1 MLKLEEFLMLRELHE
16 QGLSISEIAK
26 KTGYNR
32 RTVRKYLESEVPPVA
47 KKRSPKASKL
57 DDYKDYI
64 IQRLNSYPLTASRIY
79 REIQETGFIG
89 KYTIVKDFVREI
101 RPKSGVSAIYRYE
114 TKPGK
119 QAQVDWG
126 ECGYIEIDGK
136 TKKLYCFTM
145 ILGYSRM
152 RYAEFTLS
160 IDVSTL
166 IQCHL
171 NAFTCF
177 CGYPEEIL
185 YDNMKQVVL
194 RRAAK
199 STDSEWNPQF
209 EQFFRHFGFIPRL
222 CRPYR
227 PQTKGKIESTVGF
240 VKRDFFLGGF
250 FSSFS
255 DLNNQLQAWLKR
267 VNTSSHGTTHE
278 IPVERLKKEE
288 LTPIEGVPAYV
299 VNRECIRKITRDSYL
314 SYNGNRYSVPYRFAG
329 REARLLIGANRIKIY
344 VGSEQVCEHEI
355 VTGSGRICREKE
367 HFRGLLAEVL
377 KENKN
382 KIRMNQNP
390 SVLRFDDVVEKRSL
404 SVYDKFSEGWSNE
417 QLRL

>member
-32 RTVRKYLESEVPPVA
+32 RTVRKYLESDVPPVA
-47 KKRSPKASKL
+47 KRRSPKASKL

-64 IQRLNSYPLTASRIY
+64 IQRLNSYPLTASRIC
-79 REIQETGFIG
+79 REIQENGFTG
-89 KYTIVKDFVREI
+89 KYTIVKDFVRET
-101 RPKSGVSAIYRYE
+101 RPKSGVSAVYRYE

-136 TKKLYCFTM
+136 NQKLYCFTM
-145 ILGYSRM
+145 VLGYSRM

-166 IQCHL
+166 IQSHL

-177 CGYPEEIL
+177 GGYPEEIL

-255 DLNNQLQAWLKR
+255 DLNNQVQAWLKR
-267 VNTSSHGTTHE
+267 VNTSSHGTTHK
-278 IPVERLKKEE
+278 IPVERLNN
-288 LTPIEGVPAYV
+288 G
-299 VNRECIRKITRDSYL
+299 ECIRKITRDSYL

-329 REARLLIGANRIKIY
+329 REARLLIGSNRLKVY
-344 VGSEQVCEHEI
+344 VGSEPVCEHKI
-355 VTGSGRICREKE
+355 VTGSGKLCREKE
-367 HFRGLLAEVL
+367 HFRGLLSEVL

-382 KIRMNQNP
+382 KIRMNQH
-390 SVLRFDDVVEKRSL
+390 SLVLRFDDVVEKRSL
-404 SVYDKFSEGWSNE
+404 SVYDKFSEGWRNE
-417 QLRL
+417 QPRL

>member
-32 RTVRKYLESEVPPVA
+32 RTVRKYLESDVSPVA
-47 KKRSPKASKL
+47 KRRSPKASKL

-79 REIQETGFIG
+79 REIQETGFAG

-136 TKKLYCFTM
+136 TQKLYCFTM

-171 NAFTCF
+171 NAF
-177 CGYPEEIL
+177 
-185 YDNMKQVVL
+185 
-194 RRAAK
+194 
-199 STDSEWNPQF
+199 TDSEWNPQF

-278 IPVERLKKEE
+278 IPVERLEKEG
-288 LTPIEGVPAYV
+288 LNPIEGVPAYV

-314 SYNGNRYSVPYRFAG
+314 SYNGNHYSVPYRFAG

-344 VGSEQVCEHEI
+344 VGSEQICEHEI

-367 HFRGLLAEVL
+367 HFRGLLSEVL

-382 KIRMNQNP
+382 KIRMNQHP
-390 SVLRFDDVVEKRSL
+390 SVLRFGDVVEKRSL
-404 SVYDKFSEGWSNE
+404 SVYDKFSEGWRNE